1 MLESVGS
8 GPTFSF
14 PPEESPRYPD
24 LFNVPMTPKVIAE
37 QQVRSF
43 LRPQFFFFFLTVKEE
58 CCAKFLSPLFEKE
71 RIHQQRAG
79 IIFRSRE
86 LSDRV
91 ICGEATRSFKNYTQP
106 VLIMHF
112 KCRYMPNT
120 TICRGVVVRRMRK
133 GLLR

>member
-43 LRPQFFFFFLTVKEE
+43 LRPQFFFFFDCQGGMLRQISV
-58 CCAKFLSPLFEKE
+58 A
-71 RIHQQRAG
+71 
-79 IIFRSRE
+79 
-86 LSDRV
+86 
-91 ICGEATRSFKNYTQP
+91 
-106 VLIMHF
+106 
-112 KCRYMPNT
+112 
-120 TICRGVVVRRMRK
+120 VV
-133 GLLR
+133 